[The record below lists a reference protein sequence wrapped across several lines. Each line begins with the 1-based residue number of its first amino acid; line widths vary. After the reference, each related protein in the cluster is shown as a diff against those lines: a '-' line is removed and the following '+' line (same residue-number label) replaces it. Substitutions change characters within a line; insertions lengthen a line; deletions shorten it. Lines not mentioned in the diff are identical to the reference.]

1 MDAQELRKQLIEELI
16 DLSYKNRESVII
28 SIIKLLPQNQLEEI
42 KDSLERD
49 IF

>member
-1 MDAQELRKQLIEELI
+1 MNTNELRNQLIEDLI
-16 DLSYKNRESVII
+16 DLSYKNKESVII

-42 KDSLERD
+42 RDSLERD